1 MIKKLILLVAAAV
14 TLDFVAQAEH
24 LTILTANDT
33 HSCIMPN
40 QAGKGGLMRRR
51 VVMDS
56 VRTADKNVLAVHAG
70 DAVQGTVFFSMFKGD
85 VEYAAMDSLGYDVII
100 LGNHEFDNGVEGI
113 AKYYSKIKAAK
124 ISANYDMTGTALEGL
139 FQPYVIK
146 HVGGKR
152 IAFMGINLNPKGMI
166 ADKCFKGI
174 RYVDAT
180 KVALTLSKFIKESG
194 LADYVVRVSHIGH
207 NGRPGTPSDVEI
219 AKNSHYID
227 LIIGGHSHSLIDPE
241 NKDPREPHLVKNLDG
256 KLVPICQVGGQ
267 GEQIGKIDFD
277 TETGKA
283 VFSYIPINS
292 SYDERAEKNYPAMNA
307 WLAPYAEKVDKK
319 MNTQIATSTMAMGNR
334 SSALGNWVC
343 DAVVEIGKQLYGPE
357 VQFALMNR
365 GGIRQPMPEGKVT
378 EGDIESMLPF
388 DNRLEVIKIK
398 GEYLMMVF
406 EKLAARGGDAVSSA
420 VDVTFNRNGEIVSAK
435 INGKKVNANKYYTLI
450 TIDYL
455 ANGGSRMGDL
465 KKGDVLFVDTVP
477 YGTHVIEYVKQLT
490 EKGKKIESNDKSR
503 MRYVD

>member
-1 MIKKLILLVAAAV
+1 
-14 TLDFVAQAEH
+14 
-24 LTILTANDT
+24 
-33 HSCIMPN
+33 
-40 QAGKGGLMRRR
+40 
-51 VVMDS
+51 
-56 VRTADKNVLAVHAG
+56 
-70 DAVQGTVFFSMFKGD
+70 
-85 VEYAAMDSLGYDVII
+85 
-100 LGNHEFDNGVEGI
+100 
-113 AKYYSKIKAAK
+113 
-124 ISANYDMTGTALEGL
+124 
-139 FQPYVIK
+139 
-146 HVGGKR
+146 
-152 IAFMGINLNPKGMI
+152 
-166 ADKCFKGI
+166 
-174 RYVDAT
+174 
-180 KVALTLSKFIKESG
+180 
-194 LADYVVRVSHIGH
+194 
-207 NGRPGTPSDVEI
+207 
-219 AKNSHYID
+219 
-227 LIIGGHSHSLIDPE
+227 
-241 NKDPREPHLVKNLDG
+241 
-256 KLVPICQVGGQ
+256 
-267 GEQIGKIDFD
+267 
-277 TETGKA
+277 
-283 VFSYIPINS
+283 
-292 SYDERAEKNYPAMNA
+292 MNA